1 MNTKTIFVMVAI
13 VSSLSMILISIE
25 SQASFAD
32 EKVDVDSHGQCIS
45 NFDQHHQR
53 SDFISNKEFETAR
66 KISCEDR

>member
-1 MNTKTIFVMVAI
+1 MNTKTILTMIAI
-13 VSSLSMILISIE
+13 VSVLSMILISIE
-25 SQASFAD
+25 NQAALAD
-32 EKVDVDSHGQCIS
+32 DKANVDNHGQCIS